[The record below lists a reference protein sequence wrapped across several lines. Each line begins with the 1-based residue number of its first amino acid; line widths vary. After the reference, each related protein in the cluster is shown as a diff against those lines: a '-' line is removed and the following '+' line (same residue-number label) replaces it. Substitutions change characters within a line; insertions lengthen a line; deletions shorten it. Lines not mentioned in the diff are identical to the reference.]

1 MNLYCHSE
9 QPVRNKEETTVLL
22 HTTTWMNLTKKN
34 EERVE
39 VGPEVPPEWL
49 HWYENL
55 EQGTLI

>member
-1 MNLYCHSE
+1 M
-9 QPVRNKEETTVLL
+9 PVRNKEETTVLL